1 VVNNKLRFFKE
12 KNIKRDKT
20 PNIIYYIKYISG
32 VESDFKMSDEIQKA
46 GVVIVAAGSSS
57 RMMGT
62 DKVFAL
68 LDGRP
73 VLSHVIG
80 VFQKCDSIE
89 KIVIV
94 LSRKNLEKGKK
105 LVKVEGWT
113 KVKGVCPGGE
123 RRQDSVLAGLE
134 YLGDCEWVVIHDG
147 ARPLVTAALIEAG
160 LDAASET
167 GAAVAAVPVTDTIK
181 IADDTLTVQGTPPR
195 HNLWSVQTPQAFR
208 YSLILEAYRSIKS
221 DVTDDARAVELSG
234 GSVKIYKSSYDN
246 IKITTPDDLALAEI
260 LLKKRSK

>member
-1 VVNNKLRFFKE
+1 
-12 KNIKRDKT
+12 
-20 PNIIYYIKYISG
+20 
-32 VESDFKMSDEIQKA
+32 MSDGIRKA

-57 RMMGT
+57 RMKGT

-68 LDGRP
+68 LDGKP
-73 VLSHVIG
+73 VLSLVIDT
-80 VFQKCDSIE
+80 FQKCESIE
-89 KIVIV
+89 KIVVV
-94 LSRKNLEKGKK
+94 LNRDNLEKGKK
-105 LVKVEGWT
+105 LVKTEGWT
-113 KVKGVCPGGE
+113 KVKGICPGGK

-134 YLGDCEWVVIHDG
+134 YLGECEWVVIHDG
-147 ARPLVTAALIEAG
+147 ARPLVTAELIEAG

-195 HNLWSVQTPQAFR
+195 HNLWSVQTPQVFR

-221 DVTDDARAVELSG
+221 DVTDDAQAIELTG
-234 GSVKIYKSSYDN
+234 GSVKIYTGSYDN

-260 LLKKRSK
+260 LMKKRSK